1 MGKLTW
7 YFTGVYIINNDLKN
21 EMFSCILLISSNH
34 MIFLTLQ
41 ARAILLGFEKFS
53 SAYLLQ
59 IALEII

>member
-34 MIFLTLQ
+34 MIFLALQ
-41 ARAILLGFEKFS
+41 ARAILLVFEKFS
-53 SAYLLQ
+53 SVYLLQ
-59 IALEII
+59 IALKII